1 MILPLSVC
9 SFFWSFKGSSVVLLW
24 IALCTIYNKT
34 LMSFSFICNYL
45 KTKLYGLV
53 TIRVGIVH
61 LHTKLWIALC
71 IFFIIHF
78 SSQSFIL
85 YDFIIIEDQL
95 LLIS

>member
-1 MILPLSVC
+1 MILPLSEC
-9 SFFWSFKGSSVVLLW
+9 SFKGLSVVLLW
-24 IALCTIYNKT
+24 IALCTIHNKT
-34 LMSFSFICNYL
+34 QVSFSFICNYL
-45 KTKLYGLV
+45 KTKLHGMV
-53 TIRVGIVH
+53 TIRVGIVY

-78 SSQSFIL
+78 SLQSFIL